1 MTEQHETP
9 SGVSGRALQPSVG
22 PEGGSP
28 RDHGGAREAANR
40 TQQPSVGP
48 EGGGPRNI
56 PQATVGRLATYLRVL
71 AALSDDGVA
80 IVSSEELAVAAGVN
94 SAKLRKDLSFLGPNG
109 VRGVGY
115 DVTRLRARIED
126 VLGLS
131 DGHRV
136 VLIGA
141 GNLGRALVGYRGFRR
156 RGFTVVGLFDNDPA
170 VIGQEI
176 SGLRVRDVTELAAAV
191 ESLRPTIAVIAV
203 PDDAAQQVCDE
214 LVTAGMQ
221 SILSFAPRVLVA
233 PSNVEIRRVDLAV
246 EMQMLSFERVRN
258 ADPEHPAV
266 EPDGAGA
273 DSAGRNPCEAIPGR
287 DDVAKNSPSR
297 ANNATAEG
305 VVPERVTDRADAA
318 AAHPLTGSGRIARR
332 VPAHPTP
339 GPAGHTPCAAP
350 SAQLT
355 SHSATEP
362 TSKGSVCTP

>member
-9 SGVSGRALQPSVG
+9 SGVSGRALPSVG

-28 RDHGGAREAANR
+28 R
-40 TQQPSVGP
+40 
-48 EGGGPRNI
+48 NI
-56 PQATVGRLATYLRVL
+56 PQATVARLATYLRVL

-131 DGHRV
+131 EGHRV

-141 GNLGRALVGYRGFRR
+141 GNLGRALIGYRGFRR
-156 RGFTVVGLFDNDPA
+156 RGFTVVGVFDNNPA

-176 SGLRVRDVTELAAAV
+176 SGLRVRDAAELAAAI

-203 PDDAAQQVCDE
+203 PDDAAQRVCDE
-214 LVTAGMQ
+214 LISAGME

-233 PSNVEIRRVDLAV
+233 PPNVEIRRVDLAV

-258 ADPEHPAV
+258 ADSENAAA
-266 EPDGAGA
+266 EPDGAVSDGT
-273 DSAGRNPCEAIPGR
+273 GGNPRDTVPGR

-297 ANNATAEG
+297 ANNPAAEG
-305 VVPERVTDRADAA
+305 VVPERATDRGDAVA
-318 AAHPLTGSGRIARR
+318 AYPLTGSGRIARR
-332 VPAHPTP
+332 VPAHPTS
-339 GPAGHTPCAAP
+339 GPAGHAPCAAP